1 MPHLCFYS
9 EKCRFS
15 QSFLEEVK
23 RAGYQSEFKFICVDP
38 DASGRRPPIVDKGRV
53 EKWLTAVPTLIIDGE
68 TGPRTDAEV
77 FNWLSMRKLQEGR
90 SGLSSGAPD
99 AAGSGGSEPVAYGN
113 ELASGKW
120 SDSYSFFGQQ
130 FDVGKGQ
137 GFDPIPRNFGQLQ
150 EGTGSIT
157 GIGGQTAGQVV
168 ASQSQRSK
176 KELAMDKAYEDFQRK
191 RDLDTPAP
199 FGRK

>member
-15 QSFLEEVK
+15 QSFIEEVK
-23 RAGYQSEFKFICVDP
+23 RAGYISEFKFICVDP
-38 DASGRRPPIVDKGRV
+38 DASGKKPPIVAKGIT

-90 SGLSSGAPD
+90 AAPISPEGA
-99 AAGSGGSEPVAYGN
+99 AGGSEPVAYGN

-150 EGTGSIT
+150 EGTGNIT

-168 ASQSQRSK
+168 AAQSQRSK
-176 KELAMDKAYEDFQRK
+176 KELAMDRAYEDFQKK
-191 RDLDTPAP
+191 RDQDMPAP

>member
-23 RAGYQSEFKFICVDP
+23 RAGYQSEFKFICVDA
-38 DASGRRPPIVDKGRV
+38 DASGKRPPIVDKGRV

-77 FNWLSMRKLQEGR
+77 FNWLSMKKLQEGR
-90 SGLSSGAPD
+90 QAPISPDGL
-99 AAGSGGSEPVAYGN
+99 GGSEPVAYGN

-130 FDVGKGQ
+130 FEVGKGQ

-168 ASQSQRSK
+168 AATAQKSK
-176 KELAMDKAYEDFQRK
+176 KEMAMDSALERYQQE
-191 RDLDTPAP
+191 RDKDTPNGFA
-199 FGRK
+199 RK

>member
-23 RAGYQSEFKFICVDP
+23 RAGYLSEFNFICVDA
-38 DASGRRPPIVDKGRV
+38 DASGKKPPIVTKGIA

-90 SGLSSGAPD
+90 TAPISPEGA
-99 AAGSGGSEPVAYGN
+99 GGGSEPVAYGN

-150 EGTGSIT
+150 EGTGNIT

-168 ASQSQRSK
+168 AAQSQRSK
-176 KELAMDKAYEDFQRK
+176 KELAMDRAYEDFQKK
-191 RDLDTPAP
+191 RDQDMPAP